1 VQGVGYMNEINLDL
15 SMVLSMVAE
24 FEKTGQKNLYNFMLT
39 ILTAGSVWRD
49 PPIINITHAGE
60 EAEFDEELANRLD
73 LIAQGKI
80 SQAKKGLKNY
90 SDAE

>member
-1 VQGVGYMNEINLDL
+1 MQGVGYMNEIHLDL
-15 SMVLSMVAE
+15 SMMLSMVAE

-60 EAEFDEELANRLD
+60 PQKPKRLWKLD
-73 LIAQGKI
+73 LILDTHQI
-80 SQAKKGLKNY
+80 NF
-90 SDAE
+90 

>member
-1 VQGVGYMNEINLDL
+1 MQGVGNMNEINLDL
-15 SMVLSMVAE
+15 SMMLSMVAE
-24 FEKTGQKNLYNFMLT
+24 FEKTGQKNLMLT

-90 SDAE
+90 SE